1 MAIPGAFEYF
11 SLGIFCMKKTSKS
24 KLKVLP
30 RPTETITLGEYAH
43 QTIHEQFHQMIKQ
56 EKHVL
61 ADKDPEHLH
70 QMRVASRRLYTALQ
84 VFDSVIELPK
94 PARAQ
99 QVRSLTKVLGKLR
112 DLDVQIATLET
123 DYQPD
128 LEPQEQASIEQVLTV
143 LKHKRRKA
151 LAGTQ
156 DVLARSRYQD
166 LKLAYN
172 AWLGAPC
179 FTPLAQL
186 SVVTA
191 LPDLLSPLL
200 SILLLHPAW
209 LIATENLSDETMP
222 ILHDLR
228 KACKHVRYQADFFVL
243 FYGDTFKSWVAGMR
257 SLQDSL
263 GKLQDIQVLQE
274 LLAEILPKG
283 TELVGLNQAIQQHQ
297 QHILSGWNTLRQHY
311 LERSL
316 RYQMHKMLLNPT
328 AEE

>member
-1 MAIPGAFEYF
+1 
-11 SLGIFCMKKTSKS
+11 MKKTAKGKS
-24 KLKVLP
+24 KVLP

-43 QTIHEQFHQMIKQ
+43 QTIREQFHHLIKQ
-56 EKHVL
+56 EKQVL
-61 ADKDPEHLH
+61 ADKDPENLH

-84 VFDSVIELPK
+84 VFGSVIELPK

-99 QVRSLTKVLGKLR
+99 RVRALTKVLGKLR

-123 DYQPD
+123 NYQPN
-128 LEPQEQASIEQVLTV
+128 LEPQEQDSIEQVLTA
-143 LKHKRRKA
+143 LRHKRRKA

-156 DVLARSRYQD
+156 DVLGRSRYQD

-172 AWLGAPC
+172 AWIDAPC

-186 SVVTA
+186 PVVTA

-200 SILLLHPAW
+200 SVLLLHPAW
-209 LIATENLSDETMP
+209 LMATENLSDETMP

-228 KACKHVRYQADFFVL
+228 KACKHVRYQADFFGS
-243 FYGDTFKSWVAGMR
+243 FYGDTFKAWLAGMR

-263 GKLQDIQVLQE
+263 GKLQDIQVLQD

-283 TELVGLNQAIQQHQ
+283 AELVGLNQAIQQHQ
-297 QHILSGWNTLRQHY
+297 RHILGSWNTVRQHY

-316 RYQMHKMLLNPT
+316 RYQMHEMLLNPT